1 MWAPRDAET
10 ETEGKGKKRTRLGRP
25 STGDD
30 DSGTFGRTLF
40 LSSGGVDRTI
50 PSPAGELWE
59 QMAAAA
65 VSSTRSLGGGR
76 GSGLFSLS

>member
-1 MWAPRDAET
+1 MWATRDAERQKRR
-10 ETEGKGKKRTRLGRP
+10 ERERKRTRLGRL
-25 STGDD
+25 SAGD

>member
-1 MWAPRDAET
+1 MGDAGRRDRNG
-10 ETEGKGKKRTRLGRP
+10 GKGKEKERASAVLSAG
-25 STGDD
+25 D